1 MQERPAFK
9 VYKLA
14 HRGRQFDASPA
25 LRAAESRGETVDQVL
40 DRNVAELLQELRVAF
55 TGVQILF
62 AFLLSLAFTQRFEE
76 LGGFDLAVYTVALL
90 STALATMVL
99 IAPVSFHRI
108 VFRRRQKA
116 ALVVVADRLLIV
128 GLALLVPA
136 ISSAVLLIL
145 DVALGRWQ
153 AIVGSSATA
162 LVGLLTWYAL
172 PLAIRSS
179 GHGVAPTPRRRHRST
194 STLRSRWWVPATAR
208 WTVRCTTST
217 PCGAHARTASSTTHR
232 SLF

>member
-1 MQERPAFK
+1 MRSGNSLPALPHPTF
-9 VYKLA
+9 
-14 HRGRQFDASPA
+14 RGRQFDHSRA
-25 LRAAESRGETVDQVL
+25 LRLAESRGETLDQVY
-40 DRNVAELLQELRVAF
+40 DRNVNELLQELRVAF

-62 AFLLSLAFTQRFEE
+62 AFLLGLAFTQRFAE
-76 LGGFDLAVYTVALL
+76 LDAFDLAVYTVALL

-116 ALVVVADRLLIV
+116 ALVVVADRFLMV

-136 ISSAVLLIL
+136 ICSAVLLIL
-145 DVALGRWQ
+145 DVVLGRWQ
-153 AIVGSSATA
+153 AIVASSFTA

-179 GHGVAPTPRRRHRST
+179 GHGTVPPHHRARRTPAADT
-194 STLRSRWWVPATAR
+194 
-208 WTVRCTTST
+208 
-217 PCGAHARTASSTTHR
+217 
-232 SLF
+232 

>member
-1 MQERPAFK
+1 MVVHERSTSTGHK
-9 VYKLA
+9 VA
-14 HRGRQFDASPA
+14 HGGRRFDHTSAQ
-25 LRAAESRGETVDQVL
+25 RAANSRGETMDQLL
-40 DRNVAELLQELRVAF
+40 DRNLAELLQELRVAF

-62 AFLLSLAFTQRFEE
+62 AFLLSLAFTQRFEDLNE
-76 LGGFDLAVYTVALL
+76 FDIAVYVVALL

-128 GLALLVPA
+128 GLALLIPA

-145 DVALGRWQ
+145 DVVLGRWQ
-153 AIVGSSATA
+153 AVVGCSLTV

-172 PLAIRSS
+172 PLTIRYA
-179 GHGVAPTPRRRHRST
+179 GNGDA
-194 STLRSRWWVPATAR
+194 AR
-208 WTVRCTTST
+208 
-217 PCGAHARTASSTTHR
+217 PHQP
-232 SLF
+232 